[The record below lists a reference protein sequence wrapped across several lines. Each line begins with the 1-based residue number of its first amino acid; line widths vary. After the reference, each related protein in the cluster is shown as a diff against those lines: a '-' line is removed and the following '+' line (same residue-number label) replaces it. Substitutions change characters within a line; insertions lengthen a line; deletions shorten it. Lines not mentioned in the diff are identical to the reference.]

1 MTDADNAATQCCEI
15 CGTADI
21 ELFGYRH
28 SGGWRWFCAVHKPGQ
43 LYAHT
48 RLLPSPEKGRRVNVS
63 PAL

>member
-1 MTDADNAATQCCEI
+1 MAGAIMTDADNAATQCCEI

-28 SGGWRWFCAVHKPGQ
+28 CAVHKPGQ
-43 LYAHT
+43 LYADT